1 MLVRIFC
8 SASYNRF
15 AGLYSTRE
23 NISDWPCCSINLDS
37 HIILFCYNLCNW
49 LVCILKK
56 KNTTVHLAQD
66 FHTWL
71 LVSALCNIMSLC
83 FPISIHCSKRMND
96 TEDEFI
102 WCDILFVF
110 THLLHTSFCF
120 LCCLQCLTRE
130 SHYYFSL
137 IITIFYISM
146 SLLQCS
152 FEKIPI
158 DFKRHWNCLDAS
170 GISNNTVTTP
180 TPPLY
185 TLSLLGLHSSPY
197 LPIKC

>member
-83 FPISIHCSKRMND
+83 FPISIHRSKRMND

-102 WCDILFVF
+102 WCDTLFVF

-130 SHYYFSL
+130 SHYFFFFSL
-137 IITIFYISM
+137 
-146 SLLQCS
+146 
-152 FEKIPI
+152 
-158 DFKRHWNCLDAS
+158 
-170 GISNNTVTTP
+170 
-180 TPPLY
+180 
-185 TLSLLGLHSSPY
+185 
-197 LPIKC
+197 LPIFTYPWVCSSVHLKKFPLTSRDTGTVWMLLAYPITH